1 MRNDHSAAG
10 KFQQRFFQSTQCFN
24 VQVVRRFVKEKN
36 VAAGKKRFGHVETSA
51 FTARERSD
59 DLLLIS
65 ALEVEAAE
73 ISTARHLK
81 LTDFQNVQTVGNRF
95 PNGLVVRERF
105 SGLRNRAEFD
115 GRSDIDFTGI
125 RSFFTGDHL
134 EERGLTGAVRTDH
147 ADDGSG
153 RNGEAQIIDQET
165 IAETLRNILEF
176 DDFIAEAVSHRDEDF
191 VGFVALLVFVARHFF
206 EAVQT
211 SLALGLSALGIL
223 TNPFKLVLHCL
234 DAGVFFLL
242 LEL

>member
-1 MRNDHSAAG
+1 M
-10 KFQQRFFQSTQCFN
+10 
-24 VQVVRRFVKEKN
+24 
-36 VAAGKKRFGHVETSA
+36 ETSA